1 MNIQERNESWLNFF
15 TPAVIAVAGV
25 LLPTL
30 AAISILL
37 ANWFVP
43 LLGEDDVIAFLR
55 VGFISRI
62 IGTILVA
69 FILIPRFNVKV
80 VEYQPVSCPN
90 TLKTVLILCF
100 SAAITDLSYLVFGLV
115 FSVFNFTPESDYE
128 GIHLTT
134 DHLANPFNFLIF
146 LGFVAIVGPIFE
158 EYVYRR
164 TLIPLLEERGMTPF
178 PAVLAS
184 SLVFVLIHAP
194 NDLLHGNLPFTISHL
209 WGVFAVSLNLGMVY
223 VLTRNILYSI
233 LVHGFMN
240 VLGFLPSIFELMK
253 DQALLMAFELLSW
266 LIFFTGLGV
275 GAYVVWT
282 YFESPRAKWVRI
294 VKEKSAIHI
303 VPGLL
308 GFVGISV
315 VCLTLQTMVDVTF
328 ARLISSVQTATI
340 TDIMVEGFLLGIL
353 FAILMWLAT
362 KTEYVSKTMYT
373 KKDT

>member
-1 MNIQERNESWLNFF
+1 M
-15 TPAVIAVAGV
+15 
-25 LLPTL
+25 
-30 AAISILL
+30 
-37 ANWFVP
+37 
-43 LLGEDDVIAFLR
+43 
-55 VGFISRI
+55 
-62 IGTILVA
+62 
-69 FILIPRFNVKV
+69 
-80 VEYQPVSCPN
+80 
-90 TLKTVLILCF
+90 
-100 SAAITDLSYLVFGLV
+100 
-115 FSVFNFTPESDYE
+115 
-128 GIHLTT
+128 
-134 DHLANPFNFLIF
+134 
-146 LGFVAIVGPIFE
+146 
-158 EYVYRR
+158 YRR